1 MEDPVDPKD
10 AVQDL
15 AMDGLT
21 AEDIQK
27 TLEERGTGCHL
38 AQTEIEGIVTEVRAG
53 LNLVPP
59 RPSWILARVVG
70 VIAIL
75 MGMVGLAIGTLDQFH
90 VYSRYSPGG
99 YGLLAFILGAI
110 LVIKPSWS
118 NESLS

>member
-1 MEDPVDPKD
+1 MDKDPVDPKD

-53 LNLVPP
+53 LNLVPR
-59 RPSWILARVVG
+59 RPSWILARVIG

-75 MGMVGLAIGTLDQFH
+75 IGIVGLAIGTLDQFH
-90 VYSRYSPGG
+90 VYRYSPGH